1 MQRDVWMSHGLQRP
15 GVTGLGVLTALAG
28 VALTTLL
35 IAWLRSELEIPNVS
49 MLYLPVV
56 LAVGIV
62 FGRASAII
70 AALCSFLAFNYFF
83 VSPVST
89 LFVAN
94 PQEWLELLVLLLTAV
109 VTGQLAATMR
119 SRASEAEIREREIAT
134 LYDCNRILDG
144 DEALDQRLTTVA
156 SHLARFYA
164 AMGCEVLLPDLARQL
179 LVRGLSGLS
188 AEGNGEAREASVWA
202 FEHGSPATSTQR
214 LTARR
219 WIRLVHPTRLG
230 RGERLDVTCVPM
242 SIGDRQLG
250 VLRLV
255 QPSTA
260 RLSGPREM
268 RHLLASA
275 GLIAQAVER
284 DRLASEALEAE
295 VLRRADQAKSVL
307 LASVSHDLR
316 TPLASIKASVT
327 SLLDDAVRW
336 PAGVQREL
344 LRGVDEETDR
354 LTRFVSQLLDLSR
367 LESGAVQPRKDWHS
381 VEEILAGV
389 LERLG
394 ASSQRAQLEPIDAEL
409 LAYVDYVMVEQIVTN
424 LVENAIKYSP
434 PDTSIQISTSVDD
447 GLLSVDVI
455 DHGPG
460 VPAADQE
467 RVFDRFY
474 RTAGTRGA
482 PGTGLGL
489 AIARGLSRAHGG
501 DVTYRDNP
509 SGGSIFRLTLPAG
522 YGRIGP

>member
-1 MQRDVWMSHGLQRP
+1 LQRP
-15 GVTGLGVLTALAG
+15 GVTGLGVLTAAAG
-28 VALTTLL
+28 VALTSLL

-56 LAVGIV
+56 LAIGIV
-62 FGRASAII
+62 FGRASAIV
-70 AALCSFLAFNYFF
+70 AALCSFLAYNYFF

-119 SRASEAEIREREIAT
+119 SRASEAETREREIAA
-134 LYDCNRILDG
+134 LYECNRILDG
-144 DEALDQRLTTVA
+144 DEPLEQRLTAVVG
-156 SHLARFYA
+156 HLARFYA
-164 AMGCEVLLPDLARQL
+164 AMGCEVLLPDQTGQL
-179 LVRGLSGLS
+179 RVRGLSGSS
-188 AEGNGEAREASVWA
+188 AEGNNDAEEASVWA
-202 FEHGSPATSTQR
+202 FEHGSPSTSNRR
-214 LTARR
+214 LTTRR
-219 WIRLVHPTRLG
+219 WIRLVRPSPLG
-230 RGERLDVTCVPM
+230 RSEALNVICVPI

-250 VLRLV
+250 VLRMV
-255 QPSTA
+255 DPSSA
-260 RLSGPREM
+260 RPSGPREM

-284 DRLASEALEAE
+284 DRLAAEALEAE

-327 SLLDDAVRW
+327 SLLDDAVTW
-336 PAGVQREL
+336 PADVQQEL

-367 LESGAVQPRKDWHS
+367 LESGAVQPRMDWHS
-381 VEEILAGV
+381 VEEILGGV
-389 LERLG
+389 VDRLDASGERVE
-394 ASSQRAQLEPIDAEL
+394 LEPIDSEM
-409 LAYVDYVMVEQIVTN
+409 LAYVDYVMVEQIITN
-424 LVENAIKYSP
+424 VVENAIKYSP
-434 PDTSIQISTSVDD
+434 LDTPIRISTSLDD
-447 GLLSVDVI
+447 GLLVVDVI
-455 DHGPG
+455 DQGPG
-460 VPAADQE
+460 IPAADRE

-474 RTAGTRGA
+474 RTSGTRSV

-509 SGGSIFRLTLPAG
+509 SGGSIFRLTIPVDD
-522 YGRIGP
+522 GRVGP